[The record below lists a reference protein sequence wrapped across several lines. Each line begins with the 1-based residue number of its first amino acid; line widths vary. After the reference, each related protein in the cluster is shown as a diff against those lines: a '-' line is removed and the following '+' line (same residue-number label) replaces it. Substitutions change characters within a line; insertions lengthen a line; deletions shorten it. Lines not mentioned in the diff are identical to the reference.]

1 MAQSDQTIQNA
12 TFPTVRA
19 DINDNLAAIYSQNS
33 GASAPSTTVAFQPWV
48 DTSSSPPIWKIR
60 NAANSAWI
68 TVGVLD
74 PSSFQVGGV
83 SPIANGGTGQTTAAA
98 AIAALLPSQTGNAD
112 KALVTDGAALLWS
125 VITSSSFT
133 KYTFAAGSG
142 TGSTRTHTWAKP
154 SQGTTAIVLLWGGG
168 GSGGRDSDSADGGCG
183 GGGGACAL
191 NFFQLSTLGA
201 TETITLGQGG
211 GGISSNGSG
220 SDGTNSSFG
229 SHLTGQGGDGGDQG
243 DNNSKFGGN
252 GGGVSGEGPT
262 NGGGR
267 GSQADTVEATYLP
280 FLKSSTFGGGGGGA
294 PADGGTSDQNRGGDS
309 FFGGGGGGGYRD
321 TGTFGTGGPG
331 EGVGGTSLVGGN
343 GGTGKNGN
351 ADNGSTP
358 GGGGGGTEDGTSGSG
373 GDGECWVLIF

>member
-12 TFPTVRA
+12 TFPAVRA

-48 DTSSSPPIWKIR
+48 DTSSSPPVWKIR
-60 NAANSAWI
+60 NANNSAWI

-74 PSSFQVGGV
+74 PTNFQVGGV

-112 KALVTDGAALLWS
+112 KALVTDGASLLWS
-125 VITSSSFT
+125 VITASSFT

-142 TGSTRTHTWAKP
+142 TGSTRTHTWIKP
-154 SQGTTAIVLLWGGG
+154 SSGTTAIVLLWGGG
-168 GSGGRDSDSADGGCG
+168 GAGGRDHDGDDGGCG
-183 GGGGACAL
+183 GGGGACGI
-191 NFFQLSTLGA
+191 NFFQLSALGA

-211 GGISSNGSG
+211 AGRTNDGTGE
-220 SDGTNSSFG
+220 DGTNSTFG
-229 SHLTGQGGDGGDQG
+229 SLLTGQGGDGGNQG
-243 DNNSKFGGN
+243 NQAGQFGGN
-252 GGGVSGEGPT
+252 GGGVSGEEST

-267 GSQADTVEATYLP
+267 GSQADGTELDSLQ
-280 FLKSSTFGGGGGGA
+280 FLKASTFGGGGGGA
-294 PADGGTSDQNRGGDS
+294 PGGTSDQNKGGDS

-321 TGTFGTGGPG
+321 ATGQGASGI
-331 EGVGGTSLVGGN
+331 SMIGGN
-343 GGTGKNGN
+343 GGTGKNGD

>member
-12 TFPTVRA
+12 AFPTVRA

-48 DTSSSPPIWKIR
+48 DTSSSPPVWKIR

-74 PSSFQVGGV
+74 PTNFQVGGV

-112 KALVTDGAALLWS
+112 KALVTDGAGLLWS

-142 TGSTRTHTWAKP
+142 TGSTRTHTWVKP
-154 SQGTTAIVLLWGGG
+154 SSGTTAIVLLWGGG
-168 GSGGRDSDSADGGCG
+168 GAGGRDHDGDDGGCG
-183 GGGGACAL
+183 GGGGACGI
-191 NFFQLSTLGA
+191 NFFQLSALGA

-211 GGISSNGSG
+211 AGRTNDGTGE
-220 SDGTNSSFG
+220 DGTNSTFG
-229 SHLTGQGGDGGDQG
+229 SLLTGQGGDGGNQG
-243 DNNSKFGGN
+243 NQVGQFGGN
-252 GGGVSGEGPT
+252 GGGVSGEEST

-267 GSQADTVEATYLP
+267 GSQADGTESDFLQ
-280 FLKSSTFGGGGGGA
+280 FLKASTFGGGGGGA
-294 PADGGTSDQNRGGDS
+294 PGGTSDQNKGGDS
-309 FFGGGGGGGYRD
+309 VFGGGGGGGYRD
-321 TGTFGTGGPG
+321 ATGQGASGI
-331 EGVGGTSLVGGN
+331 SMIGGN
-343 GGTGKNGN
+343 GGTGKNGD